1 MIAIVGL
8 LFCGM
13 TLVKIIRLSI
23 HVRQCY
29 ITCDTREAVF
39 KEFILNPLPII
50 SLAFVHPK
58 LQASGGDFFGLI
70 DRYKLGASQRVVT
83 TV

>member
-58 LQASGGDFFGLI
+58 LQASGGISSDSLTGI
-70 DRYKLGASQRVVT
+70 NWVHRSES
-83 TV
+83 